1 MLPRLSWN
9 TPFFIVAVLLASR
22 LSAEPNVRL
31 EVFTDAGT
39 PPAYAYKWLEQLK
52 AVDFDGVRIRSGRGG
67 DKVQMVNLGGDA
79 APSYQVTGRLTSDNL
94 LYLPGGRF
102 SLSDRGRIAAW
113 LEQVRQGESGDGDGK
128 QAFGLT
134 SEELVDVHEGLAT
147 GVSFKT
153 KEVAPKEAIRGISR
167 SISLRIEI
175 DPTVMDSFSGD
186 EKVFDEL
193 EGVSG
198 GTALAAILRPLGL
211 VFAPRKNSAGKIQL
225 YVTDFRKVEE
235 SWPVGWP
242 PEEKVRDIAPKLFEF
257 LPVTINNVA
266 LTDAMTAIGAR
277 MEMPMLYDHNAL
289 ARHGID
295 PTKMPV
301 SIPSGRTYY
310 KKVIDRV
317 LFQGKLKAEVRID
330 ESGSPL
336 LWISTIKR

>member
-1 MLPRLSWN
+1 MFFPKFQALVVVAIALLP
-9 TPFFIVAVLLASR
+9 ASTA
-22 LSAEPNVRL
+22 LAEPSVRL

-39 PPAYAYKWLEQLK
+39 PPAYTYKWLEQLK
-52 AVDFDGVRIRSGRGG
+52 AVDFDGVRIRSGRGS
-67 DKVQMVNLGGDA
+67 DKVQMVNVGSDA
-79 APSYQVTGRLTSDNL
+79 APSYQVTGRLTGDNV

-102 SLSDRGRIAAW
+102 SLGDRGRISAW
-113 LEQVRQGESGDGDGK
+113 LEQIRQGESGGGGK

-134 SEELVDVHEGLAT
+134 SEELVEVHEGLAT
-147 GVSFKT
+147 GVSFET
-153 KEVAPKEAIRGISR
+153 KEITPKEAVRGISR
-167 SISLRIEI
+167 TIALQIEI
-175 DPTVMDSFSGD
+175 DPTVMDAFATD
-186 EKVFDEL
+186 EKVYDEL
-193 EGVSG
+193 EGVG
-198 GTALAAILRPLGL
+198 CGTALAAILRPLGM

-225 YVTDFRKVEE
+225 HITDFRKAEE

-242 PEEKVRDIAPKLFEF
+242 PEEKERDIAPKLFEF

-266 LTDAMTAIGAR
+266 LSDAMTAIGAR
-277 MEMPMLYDHNAL
+277 MEMPMLYDHNAM

-295 PTKMPV
+295 PTKVPV

-317 LFQGKLKAEVRID
+317 LFQGKLRAEVRID